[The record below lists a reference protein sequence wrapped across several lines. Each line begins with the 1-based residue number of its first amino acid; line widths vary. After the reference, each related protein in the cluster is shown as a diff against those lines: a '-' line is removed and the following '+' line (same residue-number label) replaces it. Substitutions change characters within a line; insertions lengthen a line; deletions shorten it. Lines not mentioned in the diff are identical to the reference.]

1 MFTDLGESAEKIYEM
16 YKRRKEIEEAFDTL
30 KNTLEVDKTWM
41 QSREKIQGYLFV
53 MLLSLLLNE
62 IPKSAQKLL
71 EKLEDDILPKT

>member
-30 KNTLEVDKTWM
+30 KNTPEVDKTWM